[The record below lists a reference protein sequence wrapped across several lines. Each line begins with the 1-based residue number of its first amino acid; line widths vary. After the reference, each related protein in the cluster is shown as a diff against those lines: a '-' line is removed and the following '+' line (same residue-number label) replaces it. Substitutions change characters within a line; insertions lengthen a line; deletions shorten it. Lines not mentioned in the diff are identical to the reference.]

1 MDATNIFFKN
11 TITAANHPLIF
22 ANAAMDAILCQLHYL
37 KCYRYVP
44 ELAEPALDYLLQF
57 SKMLSKLCLD
67 QTNQPVF
74 YSAMR

>member
-1 MDATNIFFKN
+1 
-11 TITAANHPLIF
+11 
-22 ANAAMDAILCQLHYL
+22 MDAILCQLHYL

-67 QTNQPVF
+67 QANQPVF